1 MGAAFR
7 YDTFPTGLPVG
18 RFVQGNLYEAQV
30 KTDQKTGQPQIH
42 PAGHAQAGQP
52 VKAFYILVA
61 YAKNDPAWPAF
72 RNFLAAAARTDWPQY
87 HDAAGNCTNPT
98 FATKIIDGDGKDE
111 KGRPWSER
119 EGFAGHW
126 VVRYG
131 TTFAPKVVKWDESM
145 GAWAE
150 TAKDEIKLGDYIKV
164 SGSTQTNKSAQ
175 SPGMHVNPEL
185 IAFVREGERI
195 VLGVTADAAFGP
207 GPGGAAPAPGTT
219 PPPPTPAAPAPAP
232 GGPVM
237 TAAATATYEQY
248 KATGW
253 TDEQLIQNGLM
264 VAPAAATPPPPTPAP
279 PPPAQA
285 APPPP
290 TPPAPP
296 YNITDKAAGG
306 PVMTAAANGV
316 PYADYIAKGWTDEQL
331 IQHGLMQA

>member
-1 MGAAFR
+1 MMGAAFR
-7 YDTFPTGLPVG
+7 YDTFATGLPIG

-30 KTDQKTGQPQIH
+30 QTDQKTGQPKIH
-42 PAGHAQAGQP
+42 PVGHAQAGQP

-61 YAKNDPAWPAF
+61 YAKTDPAWPAF
-72 RNFLAAAARTDWPQY
+72 RDFLAAQARADWPQY
-87 HDAAGNCTNPT
+87 HDANGVCTNPT
-98 FATKIIDGDGKDE
+98 FATKIIDGDSGDE
-111 KGRPWSER
+111 KGRPWAER

-131 TTFAPKVVKWDESM
+131 TTFAPKVMKWDAQV
-145 GAWAE
+145 GGWAE

-207 GPGGAAPAPGTT
+207 GPGGAGGAPAAPGT
-219 PPPPTPAAPAPAP
+219 PAPPTPAPPPPA
-232 GGPVM
+232 GPVM

-248 KATGW
+248 RATGW

-264 VAPAAATPPPPTPAP
+264 QAPAAATPPPPAP
-279 PPPAQA
+279 A

-290 TPPAPP
+290 TPPAPDAP
-296 YNITDKAAGG
+296 AYNITDKAAAG
-306 PVMTAAANGV
+306 PVMLPAANGV
-316 PYADYIAKGWTDEQL
+316 PYADYVAKGWTDAQL
-331 IQHGLMQA
+331 IQNGLMQAPAA